1 MPFQRIAGICF
12 GIMITAAIA
21 DGQWQSDTAG
31 NVTPQ
36 LRVHTNTESGG
47 RTVVVETLEGANID
61 GRLAPLEEVVTET
74 TAEKTPARDT
84 THTRQDVFRVWD
96 GRRRLAETTESRQDA
111 ESNGNTSAV
120 HSRWVPDLNG
130 RLRLTSQLL
139 EETTTLS
146 ADVRRTDTTLVVADI
161 NGTLRG
167 IQRSEHT
174 AHQISPEVV
183 RHEGTE
189 LVRDLNGG
197 WRPIEI
203 RRGEVRKAG
212 TSERVEEET
221 IQRPDLSGNLAVK
234 EVNLTRSSSTKE
246 REEVVTETYSPQ
258 TDVQSLD
265 GRPPLSTRVRRT
277 TTATADGGRYTV
289 EEVEARSRVAP
300 NEPLRVIRRIVTTV
314 SPSSPGEQVTR
325 RQVFELDVNGR
336 LRLVR
341 TE

>member
-1 MPFQRIAGICF
+1 MAFQRIAGIFFCLV
-12 GIMITAAIA
+12 ITAAIA
-21 DGQWQSDTAG
+21 AGQWRSDTAG
-31 NVTPQ
+31 VTPQ
-36 LRVHTNTESGG
+36 LRMQTRSESAG
-47 RTVVVETLEGANID
+47 RTVVVETFERADID

-74 TAEKTPARDT
+74 TESRDT
-84 THTRQDVFRVWD
+84 TQTRQDVFRVWD
-96 GRRRLAETTESRQDA
+96 GRRRLAETNESRQDTQA
-111 ESNGNTSAV
+111 SGNSSAV

-139 EETTTLS
+139 EETRVL
-146 ADVRRTDTTLVVADI
+146 APDVRRTDTTLLVADI
-161 NGTLRG
+161 NGTLRETE
-167 IQRSEHT
+167 RSEYT
-174 AHQISPEVV
+174 AHQVSPDVV

-203 RRGEVRKAG
+203 RRGEARKAG
-212 TSERVEEET
+212 TSERIEEET

-258 TDVQSLD
+258 TDVISLD

-277 TTATADGGRYTV
+277 TTATADGGSYTV

-300 NEPLRVIRRIVTTV
+300 NEPMRVIRRIVTTV
-314 SPSSPGEQVTR
+314 SPSGPDEQVIQ
-325 RQVFELDVNGR
+325 RQIFELDVNGR

>member
-12 GIMITAAIA
+12 GIVITAAIA

-31 NVTPQ
+31 NITPQ

-61 GRLAPLEEVVTET
+61 GRLAPLEEIVTVT
-74 TAEKTPARDT
+74 SAEKTPARAT
-84 THTRQDVFRVWD
+84 TRTTQDVFRVWD

-120 HSRWVPDLNG
+120 HSTWVPDLNG

-139 EETTTLS
+139 EQTTALS
-146 ADVRRTDTTLVVADI
+146 ADVRRTDTTLVVSDI
-161 NGTLRG
+161 NGALRG
-167 IQRSEHT
+167 IQRSEQT
-174 AHQISPEVV
+174 THQVSPEVV

-203 RRGEVRKAG
+203 RRGEVRQAG
-212 TSERVEEET
+212 TERVEEET

-258 TDVQSLD
+258 TDVHSLD

-314 SPSSPGEQVTR
+314 SPSGPGEQVTQ

>member
-1 MPFQRIAGICF
+1 MSVQRIAGICF
-12 GIMITAAIA
+12 GIVITAAIA

-31 NVTPQ
+31 DVTPQ
-36 LRVHTNTESGG
+36 LRVHTHTESGG

-61 GRLAPLEEVVTET
+61 GRLAPLEEVVKET
-74 TAEKTPARDT
+74 TPARDT

-96 GRRRLAETTESRQDA
+96 GRRRLAETTESRQDTQ
-111 ESNGNTSAV
+111 SNGNTSAI
-120 HSRWVPDLNG
+120 HSTWVPDLNG
-130 RLRLTSQLL
+130 RPRLTSQLL
-139 EETTTLS
+139 EESRALTPE
-146 ADVRRTDTTLVVADI
+146 VRRTDTTLLVADI
-161 NGTLRG
+161 NGTLRE
-167 IQRSEHT
+167 IQRSEYT

-189 LVRDLNGG
+189 LARDLNGG

-212 TSERVEEET
+212 TSDRVEEET
-221 IQRPDLSGNLAVK
+221 IQRPDLSGNLAVR
-234 EVNLTRSSSTKE
+234 EVNLTRSSGTKE
-246 REEVVTETYSPQ
+246 QEQVVIETYAPQ
-258 TDVQSLD
+258 TDVHSLD
-265 GRPPLSTRVRRT
+265 GRPPLRTRVLRT
-277 TTATADGGRYTV
+277 TTATADGGSYTV
-289 EEVEARSRVAP
+289 EEVEARSRVSP

-314 SPSSPGEQVTR
+314 SPSGPGEQITQ